1 MGSDRVLPFK
11 KHSNDSPISINISID
26 PSKPM
31 RNVLEALTLRVQRFQ
46 SGCRSNS
53 SVKCFELC
61 SSDEEDELK
70 DSLHLIRER
79 IYRKRMISRNV
90 ASAQSK
96 RKSSDAEL

>member
-1 MGSDRVLPFK
+1 
-11 KHSNDSPISINISID
+11 
-26 PSKPM
+26 
-31 RNVLEALTLRVQRFQ
+31 
-46 SGCRSNS
+46 
-53 SVKCFELC
+53 VKCFELC